1 MILHNKQIHPQQRK
15 LAVRAFH
22 EFPIREESV
31 EQHSNRHISSVECL
45 FEHQSIHL
53 IFWFRCVTRAP
64 RFTVIH
70 NTPIGCL
77 RIYTSPFAYSINVCA
92 TVDSLFCHFT
102 SYNSFSAARRAARG
116 WKKVEKNKHRLTYT
130 TQSLSFR
137 SHFCCCF
144 IAEDSP
150 GLWNAWNLFSYFL
163 ACRFGFGE
171 GGERE
176 KIKSMR
182 HHNSIFFFF
191 LFSCSSQPPWERLFH
206 HLGLHTTRWSHAV
219 CKLID
224 YFETKSIFPRME
236 MNFCSFHETCFSLAR
251 LRTIFGHGEAKNE
264 QTLSIFAII
273 YDKTNIFS
281 RPYGGL
287 SCIEMLVEKSSS
299 RDGKCWR
306 SWRLKLEE

>member
-1 MILHNKQIHPQQRK
+1 MHDTHKKLHSMGWAIFAFNNLIFSPFTPCFAVPCVSFKGKHRLCWMILHNKQIHPQQRK

-70 NTPIGCL
+70 NTPIGSL

-144 IAEDSP
+144 IAEDFRAS
-150 GLWNAWNLFSYFL
+150 GMHEICFL
-163 ACRFGFGE
+163 
-171 GGERE
+171 
-176 KIKSMR
+176 IS
-182 HHNSIFFFF
+182 
-191 LFSCSSQPPWERLFH
+191 
-206 HLGLHTTRWSHAV
+206 
-219 CKLID
+219 
-224 YFETKSIFPRME
+224 
-236 MNFCSFHETCFSLAR
+236 
-251 LRTIFGHGEAKNE
+251 
-264 QTLSIFAII
+264 
-273 YDKTNIFS
+273 
-281 RPYGGL
+281 
-287 SCIEMLVEKSSS
+287 
-299 RDGKCWR
+299 
-306 SWRLKLEE
+306 